1 MKCAFVILLLMAL
14 ALIGAA
20 WKKDPGLLPKGFR
33 ASWGMLLGLL
43 PLLILAFLLA
53 GLIQVAIPP
62 EVIQT
67 WLGEE
72 SGLRGI
78 MLGTVVGALIT
89 GGPYLSFPIIA
100 AVFQSGAGL
109 GTTVALVTG
118 WAMLGLGQL
127 PFEATFLGPRFMLI
141 RLLSVCLV
149 PVLAGGIAQLFFGGG
164 L

>member
-1 MKCAFVILLLMAL
+1 MVSAFIILLLMAIG
-14 ALIGAA
+14 LIWAA
-20 WKKDPGLLPKGFR
+20 WRKDPALLPKGLL
-33 ASWGMLLGLL
+33 ASWKMFFGLL
-43 PLLILAFLLA
+43 PLLVLAFLLA

-72 SGLRGI
+72 SGIRGI
-78 MLGTVVGALIT
+78 LLGTVVGALIT

-100 AVFQSGAGL
+100 AIFQSGAGI
-109 GTTVALVTG
+109 GTTVALITG

-141 RLLSVCLV
+141 RLLTVCVV
-149 PVLAGGIAQLFFGGG
+149 PVLAGCLASLLF
-164 L
+164 

>member
-1 MKCAFVILLLMAL
+1 MVSAFVILLAMAL
-14 ALIGAA
+14 GLIWAA
-20 WKKDPGLLPKGFR
+20 WRKDPGLLPKGLN
-33 ASWGMLLGLL
+33 ASWKMFVGLL

-72 SGLRGI
+72 SGIRGI
-78 MLGTVVGALIT
+78 LLGTLVGALIT
-89 GGPYLSFPIIA
+89 GGPYISFPIIA
-100 AVFQSGAGL
+100 AVFHSGAGI
-109 GTTVALVTG
+109 GTTVALITG

-141 RLLSVCLV
+141 RLLTVCLV
-149 PVLAGGIAQLFFGGG
+149 PILAGCLAGLLF
-164 L
+164 